1 MRKTFF
7 EAYTR
12 RILAWRRKKRSSLVS
27 RKLLSLKKYLDTL
40 RLKFYGEA
48 GVGAGESRL
57 LPS

>member
-1 MRKTFF
+1 MA
-7 EAYTR
+7 E
-12 RILAWRRKKRSSLVS
+12 KKRSSLVS
-27 RKLLSLKKYLDTL
+27 RKLRSLKKYLDTL